1 MGVLVLMGA
10 HFTNPSTLNGVC
22 TVQVGKMPKEQKAG
36 GLEGGGVVSQTAR
49 LLMQR
54 GSDWLLLA
62 PSLSLA
68 VY

>member
-10 HFTNPSTLNGVC
+10 HFTKPSTLNGVC
-22 TVQVGKMPKEQKAG
+22 TVQVGKMPKEQEARV
-36 GLEGGGVVSQTAR
+36 GGGGVSQTAR

-54 GSDWLLLA
+54 GSDWPLLA

>member
-10 HFTNPSTLNGVC
+10 HFTKPSTLNGVC
-22 TVQVGKMPKEQKAG
+22 TVQVGKM
-36 GLEGGGVVSQTAR
+36 GVVSQTAR

-54 GSDWLLLA
+54 GSDWPLLA

>member
-10 HFTNPSTLNGVC
+10 HFTKPSTLNGVC

-36 GLEGGGVVSQTAR
+36 GGALVSQTAR

-62 PSLSLA
+62 PSPSLA

>member
-10 HFTNPSTLNGVC
+10 HFTKPSTLNGVC
-22 TVQVGKMPKEQKAG
+22 TVQVGKMPKEQEARV
-36 GLEGGGVVSQTAR
+36 GGVVSQTAR

-54 GSDWLLLA
+54 GSDWPMLA

>member
-10 HFTNPSTLNGVC
+10 HFTKPSTLNGVC
-22 TVQVGKMPKEQKAG
+22 TVQVGKMPKEQEARVG
-36 GLEGGGVVSQTAR
+36 GGGVVSQTAR

-54 GSDWLLLA
+54 GSDWPLLA